1 MTLLALLTVVG
12 CSFEIEPSCP
22 SEPDAIDPSQ
32 LAAQDED
39 LVAATAIVKR
49 FVAAPDPQYR
59 GYDIEIVTR
68 LVGLDES
75 EQVMFV
81 RAAAPIAT
89 IDPGGEV
96 FVFGTRGPQPAE
108 LSSSGGCSV
117 LTAISPCRPSRAAA
131 YEATRS

>member
-1 MTLLALLTVVG
+1 MLL
-12 CSFEIEPSCP
+12 IRPSLRRCWTKI
-22 SEPDAIDPSQ
+22 SWLRRQSC
-32 LAAQDED
+32 
-39 LVAATAIVKR
+39 VAAA
-49 FVAAPDPQYR
+49 DPQYR

-68 LVGLDES
+68 LAGLDES

-108 LSSSGGCSV
+108 ISSSGGCTV
-117 LTAISPCRPSRAAA
+117 LTPIP
-131 YEATRS
+131 

>member
-1 MTLLALLTVVG
+1 MRAGSGVTLLALLTVVA
-12 CSFEIEPSCP
+12 CTFEIEPSCP

-32 LAAQDED
+32 LAALLDEN
-39 LVAATAIVKR
+39 LVAATAIVSR
-49 FVAAPDPQYR
+49 FVAAADPQYR

-68 LVGLDES
+68 LAGLDES
-75 EQVMFV
+75 EQIMFV

-108 LSSSGGCSV
+108 ISSSGGCSV
-117 LTAISPCRPSRAAA
+117 LAPINP
-131 YEATRS
+131 